1 VRPEAGIV
9 AGTLPPS
16 GAPGWAGRVLRWLY
30 RVESTVALVAF
41 AGVTG
46 ALFADLIGR
55 EFLGQGIF
63 VAQRFAVF
71 CMVVL
76 AFLGF
81 ALAVGWRAH
90 LGIEIADRLTP
101 RAWNAAMERLAD
113 LTAAA
118 GCLFL
123 AYWSWRFVAGSFADQ
138 ARGQGLEILLWPVQ
152 SVMVWCFCS
161 SALRYGLCA
170 AWPALRAGAAQ
181 PHGELSR

>member
-1 VRPEAGIV
+1 VTAEAR
-9 AGTLPPS
+9 AAAPPPL
-16 GAPGWAGRVLRWLY
+16 APPGWAAAVLRWLY
-30 RVESTVALVAF
+30 RVEATLTVLAF
-41 AGVTG
+41 VGVNG

-55 EFLGQGIF
+55 EFFGRGIF

-90 LGIEIADRLTP
+90 LGIEVADRLTP
-101 RAWNAAMERLAD
+101 RAWNAVMERLAD
-113 LTAAA
+113 AVAAA

-123 AYWSWRFVAGSFADQ
+123 AYWSWRFVAGSYADQ

-161 SALRYGLCA
+161 SALRYALCA
-170 AWPALRAGAAQ
+170 VWPALRGVAG
-181 PHGELSR
+181 GR